1 MDFDQL
7 TTFAE
12 VVRQR
17 SFSRA
22 GEKVFLSQSAV
33 SAQIRQLE
41 EEYGEKLLDR
51 AGKFVRLTP
60 AGEVLLEYAQRLMT
74 LRNESKRAVA
84 DQASTPRGVLT
95 VGANEATCL
104 YVLPEIFTEYH
115 RMYPSVQIAIYRNFS
130 HKIIERVEDG
140 TIDTGIVTLPV
151 KSPSLHVHPIFRDR
165 IMLMTS
171 VDNPLARR
179 QSVKIGD
186 VAGQPLIFPRTGF
199 TRQMLDKF
207 FRPYR
212 AQIRVTMELP
222 SIAMIKRFVA
232 AGLGVSLI
240 SSRFAMDEVNAGQA
254 ALIPIEGVELWRE
267 LGLIYRRG
275 RSLPRA
281 TTAFINL
288 LTREKRLKAGSA
300 QQGAS
305 HAASASGRKS

>member
-7 TTFAE
+7 TTFVE

-51 AGKFVRLTP
+51 AGKVVRLTP
-60 AGEVLLEYAQRLMT
+60 AGEVLFEYAQRLMT

-115 RMYPSVQIAIYRNFS
+115 RLHPAVQIAIYRNFS

-140 TIDTGIVTLPV
+140 TIDTGIATLPI
-151 KSPSLHVHPIFRDR
+151 KSSSLHVHPIFRDR
-165 IMLMTS
+165 IMLMAS
-171 VDNPLARR
+171 ADNPLARR
-179 QSVKIGD
+179 SSVTIGEI
-186 VAGQPLIFPRTGF
+186 AEQPLIFPRTGF

-212 AQIRVTMELP
+212 SQIRVTMELP
-222 SIAMIKRFVA
+222 SVAMIKRFVA
-232 AGLGVSLI
+232 AGLG
-240 SSRFAMDEVNAGQA
+240 
-254 ALIPIEGVELWRE
+254 
-267 LGLIYRRG
+267 
-275 RSLPRA
+275 
-281 TTAFINL
+281 
-288 LTREKRLKAGSA
+288 
-300 QQGAS
+300 
-305 HAASASGRKS
+305 